1 MSNTYTVKQGDTLIG
16 IAIDHN
22 ISFVVLLQLN
32 PQYQNNPDLI
42 LVGQTVTLPTVKES
56 DGSQQD
62 EMVEV
67 LPVQKRPDSKTG
79 EVMGRPQCQGIEV
92 HEVAFQTG
100 DSPEHYYVMD
110 KFAKDLLDKEII
122 ETEKLINNY
131 KILLDNAPKNNESDD
146 EVIKQHRQRA
156 LKWYEIAVQAGAIS
170 GSNTDELSLEV
181 DAKQQ
186 NATYLKSKLE
196 ETKLRKQFVDSYKPW
211 FNVSER
217 LLKEITQK
225 ALHEQIKDLE
235 QKIANLDKEI
245 KEESSVKQSVT
256 QDNFSQ
262 KNRNLS
268 PSTSTTLRVI
278 EIYVVSHGQLVYVR
292 SAFLER
298 ETTFWR
304 QGQSSNA
311 LRTALST
318 GNWGAV
324 GQAIVDDIKKGMG
337 DSANNSLAGP
347 IEIKLKEWK
356 ADGYKAQEWKA
367 TQDWVNGA
375 GETIYA
381 VSSEAQLLRFAA
393 QASIKGDLNL
403 KDAKFDLGFAAEA
416 SASLLEGSVKF
427 THFYPYERGYSLCID
442 YIDANKKPMNYPL
455 GRVRL
460 HSELILSCLVGGWVQ
475 GKAVLTNKAQDISG
489 VGIVLNPHRNLGI
502 SQSGAVGVS
511 AEGFAGGQVGGQ
523 LLGSMQ
529 WETPSNTGKTDFK
542 SLAELKAEGNVA
554 LGVGIGGDFQ
564 IRLIGGKFELHC
576 AGRLVFGPG
585 ASGGFGTVLDLD
597 ALFDLAT
604 VIWRGTDAIGYRIL
618 NCLDKA
624 TYKYFY
630 HAAYAAFVNNTFMN
644 LKHALN
650 QGDQVI
656 NDWWDIRIERY
667 KNIEYQCNEA
677 KVLAKNILNKNI
689 YSKVSIGILPPEV
702 VGIMLNTLVTTYWFN
717 WNDEPQE
724 KAIYIILAG
733 HVKSWRKF
741 IEVLA
746 HMNEEGEK
754 DNTDD
759 AIFNNLRRINAIL
772 SGDQQDEFDS
782 WIHMLAN
789 IDRVESIFNKT
800 NKSLEP
806 FTFYSV
812 GLKYKKK
819 KEVESNIKQITNN
832 FTNPL

>member
-181 DAKQQ
+181 DVKQQ

-235 QKIANLDKEI
+235 QKIANLDKKI

-262 KNRNLS
+262 KNRSLS

-442 YIDANKKPMNYPL
+442 YIDANKKAMNYPL

-460 HSELILSCLVGGWVQ
+460 HSELTLSCLVGGWVQ

-489 VGIVLNPHRNLGI
+489 IGIVLNPHRNLGI

-542 SLAELKAEGNVA
+542 SLAELKAEGNIA

-630 HAAYAAFVNNTFMN
+630 HAAYAAFVNNSFYN
-644 LKHALN
+644 LKEALN
-650 QGDQVI
+650 KGEQKI
-656 NDWWDIRIERY
+656 ELWWKTRLRDY
-667 KNIEYQCNEA
+667 QDIEYRHYEA
-677 KVLAKNILNKNI
+677 KILAKKILDRNV
-689 YSKVSIGILPPEV
+689 YSGVSLATLPPET
-702 VGIMLNTLVTTYWFN
+702 VGIMLNTLVTTYWNN
-717 WNDEPQE
+717 WDESLQE
-724 KAIYIILAG
+724 QAICFIFSGY
-733 HVKSWRKF
+733 VKSWRKF
-741 IEVLA
+741 MEVLA
-746 HMNEEGEK
+746 HMNETGTKESSDK
-754 DNTDD
+754 D
-759 AIFNNLRRINAIL
+759 IFFNLNRINAIL
-772 SGDQQDEFDS
+772 SGKQQNEFDK
-782 WIHMLAN
+782 WVNILAN
-789 IDRVESIFNKT
+789 VDRIEKIFDVNNT
-800 NKSLEP
+800 QWV
-806 FTFYSV
+806 FTPYSMQ
-812 GLKYKKK
+812 YKRMKK
-819 KEVESNIKQITNN
+819 IQVKKQIEEITNN
-832 FTNPL
+832 FTKQL